1 MTNGERTYEML
12 WDCRFCGTTRLL
24 GKTHRFCPNCGG
36 AQDPGWRYFP
46 SDAEKVAVE
55 DHVYVGADKL
65 CPACG
70 SLSAA
75 DAQFCGA
82 CGSPLERAATAQT
95 VGQRDKRAGET
106 FDTEDL
112 AARQEK
118 QMRATAGLVPT
129 QSAARASGGL
139 KLWHIVLAGL
149 VLLVCGGVL
158 LTVFWTKDTTAV
170 VTGHHWQREITIDSL
185 QPVSDRSRCSSMPS
199 DAYNVDRRREQVDTR
214 RVPDGQEC
222 RTVQTDRG
230 DGTFSERE
238 VCETKYREEPV
249 YGDVCYYTINRWSYE
264 RTARAEGSQITA
276 LAWPVTNIRTC
287 NRLGCEREGGR
298 SETYTLTFRR
308 SDTGETFECTV
319 SGEMW
324 AQAEVEQTYTLK
336 IGGVLGDERC
346 DTLEAR

>member
-1 MTNGERTYEML
+1 MTNDERTYEML
-12 WDCRFCGTTRLL
+12 WDCRFCGTKKLL

-36 AQDPGWRYFP
+36 VQDPGWRYFP

-55 DHVYVGADKL
+55 DHIYVGADKL

-82 CGSPLERAATAQT
+82 CGSPLERAAAAQT
-95 VGQRDKRAGET
+95 VGQREKTAEAT
-106 FDTEDL
+106 FETEDL
-112 AARQEK
+112 AARQEQ

-129 QSAARASGGL
+129 QAARVSGGI
-139 KLWHIVLAGL
+139 KPWQIVLIAL
-149 VLLVCGGVL
+149 VVLVIGGVL
-158 LTVFWTKDTTAV
+158 VTLFWTKETTAV
-170 VTGHHWQREITIDSL
+170 VSGHHWEREIRIDAL
-185 QPVSDRSRCSSMPS
+185 QPQSDSSLCSSMPA

-238 VCETKYREEPV
+238 VCETRYREEPV
-249 YGDVCYYTINRWSYE
+249 YGDMCYYTINRWSYE
-264 RTARAEGSQITA
+264 RSARAEGSQVAA
-276 LAWPVTNIRTC
+276 LAWPAANIRTC
-287 NRLGCEREGGR
+287 NRVGCEREAGR
-298 SETYTLTFRR
+298 DETYILTFKR
-308 SDTGETFECTV
+308 SDTGETFECHV
-319 SGEMW
+319 SAQLW
-324 AQAEVEQTYTLK
+324 AQADIEQTFALK

-346 DTLEAR
+346 DTLAAR